1 MNDEPT
7 IIIGGDVQGVH
18 HQKPTRTRKRI
29 KDGKGYRDLSTVMV
43 CPTRGVIPAR
53 VVQSMMDMVPL
64 MNQPFV
70 RMFIERMEVAAAYNA
85 AVETILNHPALQ
97 NFRYMLT
104 YEEDNMPPPDGL
116 HRLFES
122 IDEYAIVAGLYF
134 TKGEGGQPMIYGDP
148 KGVLTFQPQVPRPNA
163 IQECNGTGMGF
174 TLFDM
179 NLFRDESIPR
189 PWFQTLNEWTP
200 EGGARVGTQD
210 LFFMGNARR
219 AGYRIASDNRV
230 KVGHYDAAN
239 RIVW

>member
-1 MNDEPT
+1 MSDEPT
-7 IIIGGDVQGVH
+7 IIIGGDIGH
-18 HQKPTRTRKRI
+18 HHKSPAKSRKRI

-64 MNQPFV
+64 MNQAFV

-85 AVETILNHPALQ
+85 AVETILSHPALQ
-97 NFRYMLT
+97 NFKYMLT
-104 YEEDNMPPPDGL
+104 FEEDNMPPPDGL
-116 HRLFES
+116 HKLFES
-122 IDEYAIVAGLYF
+122 IDEYAIVAGLYY

-148 KGVLTFQPQVPRPNA
+148 KGILSFQPQIPQVNKV
-163 IQECNGTGMGF
+163 QECNGTGMGF
-174 TLFDM
+174 TLFDL
-179 NLFRDESIPR
+179 NLFRDERIPR

-210 LFFMGNARR
+210 LFLMGNARR

-230 KVGHYDAAN
+230 KVGHFDSQN

>member
-1 MNDEPT
+1 MSDEPT

-18 HQKPTRTRKRI
+18 HQKPHKTAKRI
-29 KDGKGYRDLSTVMV
+29 REGKGYRDLSTVMV

-85 AVETILNHPALQ
+85 AVETIMNHPALC
-97 NFRYMLT
+97 NFKYMLT
-104 YEEDNMPPPDGL
+104 FEEDNMPPPDGL
-116 HRLFES
+116 HRLFEN

-134 TKGEGGQPMIYGDP
+134 TKGHGGQPMIYGDP
-148 KGVLTFQPQVPRPNA
+148 KGLLTFQPQVPKPGK

-179 NLFRDESIPR
+179 KLFRDEAIPR
-189 PWFQTLNEWTP
+189 PWFQTLNTWTK
-200 EGGARVGTQD
+200 EEGARVGTQD

-230 KVGHYDAAN
+230 RVGHYDAAN